1 MVSTVTCDNRVRGVL
16 GIQAVRVKL
25 VCTRWKYSGIVRGVA
40 SERFDS
46 LSRKITCG
54 AVYSDLSTPLSLPLS
69 TMTYLD
75 HTSVDTVIYRF
86 RSTNVPSQS
95 IQVDP
100 RSIGKLFLLQGK
112 LIHCGPY

>member
-1 MVSTVTCDNRVRGVL
+1 MVSTGTCDNCVRGVL
-16 GIQAVRVKL
+16 GIQAVRVKV
-25 VCTRWKYSGIVRGVA
+25 VCTRWKCSGSVRGVA

-75 HTSVDTVIYRF
+75 HTSVDTVIDLQMHLLNLSKSTREVLGSFSYYRASL
-86 RSTNVPSQS
+86 STAAHIDQ
-95 IQVDP
+95 
-100 RSIGKLFLLQGK
+100 
-112 LIHCGPY
+112 